1 VSTRFTIHTITVECT
16 DAYAAARF
24 WRDFLGYEQE
34 MPATDLVDESATP
47 RARYEQ
53 DRELAER
60 LVAEASEKGLD
71 LVGPDGVLTSLTKP
85 VLEAGLEAELTEHLG
100 YDKHAPEGHNGEN
113 SYNGTRPRTVL
124 TGICPVKLDVPRDR
138 DSSFEP
144 QLSSRPDGCER

>member
-1 VSTRFTIHTITVECT
+1 VSTRVTIHTITVECT
-16 DAYAAARF
+16 DAHAAARF
-24 WRDFLGYEQE
+24 WRDFLSYEQE

-47 RARYEQ
+47 RARSEH

-100 YDKHAPEGHNGEN
+100 YDKHAPEGPNGEN
-113 SYNGTRPRTVL
+113 SHNGTPPKTVL
-124 TGICPVKLDVPRDR
+124 TEICPVKLDVPRDR